1 MAAAED
7 QTGITSL
14 FRSRTLVFFLVMA
27 ILAAG
32 FLGWVYW
39 RRFEDIFALQSE
51 LAELKEERAE
61 LKEEISNLEDE
72 VSRRN
77 DPGYVEQ
84 LAREE
89 LGLVYPP
96 DENDKDN

>member
-1 MAAAED
+1 
-7 QTGITSL
+7 TGITAL
-14 FRSRTLVFFLVMA
+14 FRRRTLVFFLVVA

-32 FLGWVYW
+32 FLGWIYW

-61 LKEEISNLEDE
+61 LKEEISSLEDE

-84 LAREE
+84 LAREK

-96 DENDKDN
+96 DEDPKDN